1 MVKFSDAIK
10 IISFDHNKHAPN
22 PLNCFCSKVKDG
34 GGLYDHHLHRYR
46 LQRILGVI
54 CQGLIGPPSGARK
67 LIFTFLEFLLSV
79 GVYVFSEN
87 VFLFK
92 TTKCRRLKLQ
102 THISE
107 IVVHFSKISILFL
120 VFSTKLGIFK
130 LY

>member
-1 MVKFSDAIK
+1 MVKFSNAIK
-10 IISFDHNKHAPN
+10 ITSFDHNKHAPN

-34 GGLYDHHLHRYR
+34 GGLYDHPLHRYR
-46 LQRILGVI
+46 LQGVI

-67 LIFTFLEFLLSV
+67 FIFTFLEFSLSV
-79 GVYVFSEN
+79 CVYVFSEN

-92 TTKCRRLKLQ
+92 TTNCRTLKLQ

-107 IVVHFSKISILFL
+107 TVVHFSKISILFL
-120 VFSTKLGIFK
+120 VFTTKLGIFK